1 MNFYKFKNLIIN
13 LKKDENRYLRYKFL
27 KNNNK
32 LNLKT
37 KLKANIMLNTTTL
50 NKFKLFC

>member
-1 MNFYKFKNLIIN
+1 MNFYKFKNLILN
-13 LKKDENRYLRYKFL
+13 LKKNEKNYLRYKFL

-37 KLKANIMLNTTTL
+37 KLKANIMLNTLTK